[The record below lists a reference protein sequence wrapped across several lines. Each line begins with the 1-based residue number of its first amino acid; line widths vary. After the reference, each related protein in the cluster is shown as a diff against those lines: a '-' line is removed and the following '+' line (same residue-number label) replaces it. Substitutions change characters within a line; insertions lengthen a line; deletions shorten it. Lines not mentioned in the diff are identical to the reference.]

1 MKLLWTEQ
9 GWDDYEYWQRTDR
22 DMVDKINVILRD
34 LKRSPFR
41 GLGKPE
47 PLRNEMAGWWARRIN
62 QEHRLVYRV
71 FGKSIDQAVEIAAC
85 RFHYTR

>member
-71 FGKSIDQAVEIAAC
+71 FGKGIDQAVEIAAC

>member
-1 MKLLWTEQ
+1 MRIIFSGSAWAE
-9 GWDDYEYWQRTDR
+9 YECWQRIDR
-22 DMVDKINVILRD
+22 DMVDKINLILRD

-47 PLRNEMAGWWARRIN
+47 PLRNEIAGWWARRIN
-62 QEHRLVYRV
+62 REHRLVYRV
-71 FGKSIDQAVEIAAC
+71 FGRGTDQAVEIAAC